1 MALILEDGTK
11 PTGANAYVDVDYADD
26 YFNLYGN
33 LDWSG
38 TDDEKEAAI
47 ISATRSLD
55 LLYGAHYLSS
65 LVPGS
70 TQSLLFPRYAFYDN
84 NLRFVGSTTIP
95 RPLKEAT
102 CEVALRVIMQE
113 EILPTNTVDNLEA
126 ENIKIGD
133 ISISNTISKAG
144 QTGGTIYEDFYLIEK
159 VLGDIL
165 KKKQSNFGF
174 AR

>member
-65 LVPGS
+65 LVPG
-70 TQSLLFPRYAFYDN
+70 TEQSLLFPRYAFYDN
-84 NLRFVGSTTIP
+84 NLRFIGSTTIP
-95 RPLKEAT
+95 RALKEAT
-102 CEVALRVIMQE
+102 CELALRVINQQE
-113 EILPTNTVDNLEA
+113 SFPENTTDDIES
-126 ENIKIGD
+126 EDIKIGD
-133 ISISNTISKAG
+133 ISISTTLSKAG
-144 QTGGTIYEDFYLIEK
+144 QTGKTIYEDFYLIEK

-165 KKKQSNFGF
+165 KKKTTNFGF